1 MSRKINLATM
11 TNNLSNEQITEFTEL
26 FSLFDKNSNGTIAIK
41 ELRALMKSLG
51 QNHTEKEFQDIINEV
66 DFDHKGKISLND
78 FLNLMSR
85 KMNEYSRKEEIRE
98 TFRAFDKGNT
108 GFIVAAE
115 LKMVLNGLGL
125 KLTVDEV
132 EEMVKFADVENDGQI
147 SYEEFARMMPSI

>member
-1 MSRKINLATM
+1 MNLAVIG
-11 TNNLSNEQITEFTEL
+11 NNLSNEQITEFTEL
-26 FSLFDKNSNGTIAIK
+26 FSLFDKNTNGTITIK

-51 QNHTEKEFQDIINEV
+51 QNHTEDEFQEVINEV
-66 DFDHKGKISLND
+66 DFDHKGTITLND

-125 KLTVDEV
+125 KLTFKEV

-147 SYEEFARMMPSI
+147 SYEEFARMMTSI